1 MPSRATRVVL
11 PLAVLVVAVV
21 LFIVLKPS
29 DDKKSSSS
37 QSTTTQTTG
46 NGGKKQSKPQV
57 QTITVKNAKP
67 VGGVQDITA
76 NKGDPVRFRVV
87 SDVADEVHLHGYDL
101 HKDVKPGHPVTFSFK
116 ANLDGEYEAEL
127 ESRKEQILSLKVNP

>member
-1 MPSRATRVVL
+1 MSRATRVVL

-29 DDKKSSSS
+29 DDKK
-37 QSTTTQTTG
+37 
-46 NGGKKQSKPQV
+46 QSKPQI

-76 NKGDPVRFRVV
+76 NKGDTVRFKVV

-116 ANLDGEYEAEL
+116 AKLDGEFEAEL
-127 ESRKEQILSLKVNP
+127 ESRKEQILALKVNP